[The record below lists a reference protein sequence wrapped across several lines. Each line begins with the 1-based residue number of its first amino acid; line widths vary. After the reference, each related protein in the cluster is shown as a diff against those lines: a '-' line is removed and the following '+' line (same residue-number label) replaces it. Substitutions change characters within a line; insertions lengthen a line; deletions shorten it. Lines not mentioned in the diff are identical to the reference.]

1 MKKIKDE
8 HKLLRIKVSLEI
20 EVVGDDIYLSDDIQR
35 AGEGIFHANKNDIFT
50 EAMDG
55 GNGMTIK
62 VSEIKTKADLPVG
75 YTERTL
81 PWLNVSYGNKDAN
94 VRIGE
99 ILKK

>member
-8 HKLLRIKVSLEI
+8 HKLLRIKITLEV
-20 EVVGDDIYLSDDIQR
+20 EVVGDDIYLSEDIQR
-35 AGEGIFHANKNDIFT
+35 AGEGIFRTNKNDIFT

-55 GNGMTIK
+55 GSGMTIK
-62 VSEIKTKADLPVG
+62 VSEIKTKADLPTG

-81 PWLNVSYGNKDAN
+81 PWLNVSYGNKDSE
-94 VRIGE
+94 VTIGE